1 VTASPAG
8 GDGPPPPAAADGRA
22 PDGPAVECRGLTRVF
37 DGKVAVDHL
46 DLTVPRGVFFGF
58 LGPNGAGK
66 STTLRMLSGMMLPTE
81 GSARV
86 LGIDPAA
93 DPVGVKRVLGVLPEE
108 IQTYERLTGWEL
120 LVFTGRMHG
129 LGADESERRALDL
142 LALMEVD
149 AEDRHRLLVD
159 YSMGMRKK
167 VVLACALIHAPRV
180 LFLDEPFNGIDPV
193 TGRAIRRVL
202 ERAVERGVTVF
213 FSSHVMET
221 VERLCDL
228 AAVIREGRIVARGTL
243 EDLRAASGLPG
254 EADLEEVFVRLVG
267 GSEDRGGLEWLA

>member
-1 VTASPAG
+1 MTAEA
-8 GDGPPPPAAADGRA
+8 
-22 PDGPAVECRGLTRVF
+22 DGPAVLCRGLTRVF
-37 DGKVAVDHL
+37 DGKVAVDHV
-46 DLTVPRGVFFGF
+46 DLEVPRGVFFGF

-66 STTLRMLSGMMLPTE
+66 STTLRMLSGMLRPTE

-86 LGIDPAA
+86 LGIDPVA
-93 DPVGVKRVLGVLPEE
+93 DSTGVKQVLGILPEE

-129 LGADESERRALDL
+129 LGADEAERRAGDL
-142 LALMEVD
+142 LALMEVEED
-149 AEDRHRLLVD
+149 DRHRLLVD

-167 VVLACALIHAPRV
+167 VMLAGALIHAPRV
-180 LFLDEPFNGIDPV
+180 LFLDEPFNGIDAV
-193 TGRAIRRVL
+193 AARAIRRVL

-228 AAVIREGRIVARGTL
+228 AAVIREGRVVARGTL

-254 EADLEEVFVRLVG
+254 TADLEEVFVRLVG
-267 GSEDRGGLEWLA
+267 GAEDRGSLDWLA